1 MLVDT
6 ETFVE
11 GADIFKK
18 RLINA
23 IIMTKVTKAINDY
36 IKGFIKPNVF
46 EKPDTKITYGPV
58 KIRKKGKVKK
68 W

>member
-1 MLVDT
+1 MLFDI

-18 RLINA
+18 RALVTA
-23 IIMTKVTKAINDY
+23 ALTKALNEY
-36 IKGFIKPNVF
+36 IDGIIKPNVF